1 MLSSS
6 STQVKQ
12 ERIWYSTKNNFS
24 INLQNRI
31 FKECEL
37 SDIVMENE
45 EIEGFNYYKYC
56 PSQNRI
62 LNYDLILQA
71 IKKQYCY
78 LLYT

>member
-12 ERIWYSTKNNFS
+12 ERDFDIQPKNNFS
-24 INLQNRI
+24 INLQNSI

-45 EIEGFNYYKYC
+45 EN
-56 PSQNRI
+56 
-62 LNYDLILQA
+62 
-71 IKKQYCY
+71 
-78 LLYT
+78 